1 MKSVDVVLVNPGKTL
16 ATADVYR
23 MADRLAGALTANRA
37 GSTMRALS
45 GLTRKPVDTAPALRD
60 LLINDLEPAA
70 RRLCPPVARIAE
82 RLERVGAIA
91 VSMTGSGATVLGV
104 FRSGREASEAETRLR
119 AEDRGAE
126 ERCWIQATRTLS

>member
-1 MKSVDVVLVNPGKTL
+1 LTRKSVD
-16 ATADVYR
+16 A
-23 MADRLAGALTANRA
+23 
-37 GSTMRALS
+37 
-45 GLTRKPVDTAPALRD
+45 APALRD

-91 VSMTGSGATVLGV
+91 VSMTGSGATVLGA

-119 AEDRGAE
+119 AEDRSAE
-126 ERCWIQATRTLS
+126 EPCWIQATRILSTGQEATGQEATGREE